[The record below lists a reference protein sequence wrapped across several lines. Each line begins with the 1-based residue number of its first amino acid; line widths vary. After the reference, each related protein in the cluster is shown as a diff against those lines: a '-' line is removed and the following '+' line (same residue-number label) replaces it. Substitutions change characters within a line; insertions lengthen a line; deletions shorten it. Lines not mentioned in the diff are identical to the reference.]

1 MPHRRETQ
9 MVCNLHFP
17 TGTTY
22 FRIWNIRAFLER
34 TPYQFPGRM
43 KNSPC
48 HCPGQHANQRPPA
61 HPDFLT
67 NKESHTL
74 LVRPYRGSL
83 SQSVSSTMG
92 IVLCSFEY
100 NQKKIIINQLYYHSY
115 MFFLSFFLH
124 LKELLG

>member
-1 MPHRRETQ
+1 MVSLYLMSEILTMSIRYAYSTYHMYIQYTPGGWMPHRRETH
-9 MVCNLHFP
+9 MVSNLHFP

-48 HCPGQHANQRPPA
+48 PGQGTNQRPPA
-61 HPDFLT
+61 HPDNIT

-74 LVRPYRGSL
+74 LVRSYK
-83 SQSVSSTMG
+83 G
-92 IVLCSFEY
+92 ITTTKC
-100 NQKKIIINQLYYHSY
+100 QQHSGY
-115 MFFLSFFLH
+115 SMVFI
-124 LKELLG
+124 